1 MNNITRYLSRFALLF
16 LVSFAAMAQRP
27 SQQAT
32 APAVR
37 EAAANFRT
45 PPP

>member
-1 MNNITRYLSRFALLF
+1 MNDITRYLSRFALLF

-27 SQQAT
+27 LQQAT
-32 APAVR
+32 APTVR
-37 EAAANFRT
+37 EAATNFGT